1 MIRCIAVDDEPDALG
16 LIRTFSEQIPFL
28 KVEAYCSDS
37 VEAFP
42 IIQQVKPDLLLLD
55 IEMPD
60 VNGIELYNKLNK
72 EIFVIFTTAYSKYA
86 VEGFNLNAIDYLLKP
101 FDFSRFLKAIERVD
115 KMMRLQSMAS
125 QNENGD
131 YIYVK
136 SGYQNHKIIL
146 SDIFY
151 IEAMDNHV
159 RIHTPS
165 KVYMPLLNMKGIMAL
180 LPSDRFVRIH
190 RSYIVSV
197 DKIKAFN
204 RNHVTVGDRH
214 IPLGKVYSSAFLEAI
229 EELK

>member
-72 EIFVIFTTAYSKYA
+72 KIFVIFTTAYSKYA

-101 FDFSRFLKAIERVD
+101 FDFSRF
-115 KMMRLQSMAS
+115 
-125 QNENGD
+125 
-131 YIYVK
+131 
-136 SGYQNHKIIL
+136 
-146 SDIFY
+146 
-151 IEAMDNHV
+151 
-159 RIHTPS
+159 
-165 KVYMPLLNMKGIMAL
+165 
-180 LPSDRFVRIH
+180 
-190 RSYIVSV
+190 
-197 DKIKAFN
+197 
-204 RNHVTVGDRH
+204 
-214 IPLGKVYSSAFLEAI
+214 
-229 EELK
+229 